1 MAIFNG
7 MNLKEWRKSLKI
19 SAQDL
24 ADSVPCDVT
33 TIFRYESGKM
43 TPDPNQML
51 RICRILGDETKWYD
65 WMQTVWSSC
74 QEMYPE
80 TGRNDLSGS
89 ILRLYAALEELGD
102 SRRNVF
108 VDAADGS
115 IDSEM
120 LRRKLRG
127 LTNELLSVSQTL
139 RAMLPDAKGGAR

>member
-7 MNLKEWRKSLKI
+7 MSLKEWRKGLKI

-43 TPDPNQML
+43 TPDPNMML
-51 RICRILGDETKWYD
+51 RICKILGDETKWYD
-65 WMQTVWSSC
+65 WMQTVWTSC
-74 QEMYPE
+74 REMYPE

-108 VDAADGS
+108 IDAADGS

-120 LRRKLRG
+120 LRKKLKA
-127 LTNELLSVSQTL
+127 LTNELISVSQTL
-139 RAMLPDAKGGAR
+139 RTMLPEEQGGVK